1 MGQCEDGG
9 LANAPTQEIIVI
21 RDFSIFE
28 LFELWKIVNKK
39 RQNFSHPGSWGMACG
54 ISLSGVKA
62 EKLSN
67 YSSFKTEMP
76 NLRQSEENQYLIYWH
91 IRVIRDTWL
100 LPDELPYEYQEQ

>member
-39 RQNFSHPGSWGMACG
+39 RQNFSHPGSWGHGM
-54 ISLSGVKA
+54 
-62 EKLSN
+62 
-67 YSSFKTEMP
+67 
-76 NLRQSEENQYLIYWH
+76 W
-91 IRVIRDTWL
+91 D
-100 LPDELPYEYQEQ
+100 